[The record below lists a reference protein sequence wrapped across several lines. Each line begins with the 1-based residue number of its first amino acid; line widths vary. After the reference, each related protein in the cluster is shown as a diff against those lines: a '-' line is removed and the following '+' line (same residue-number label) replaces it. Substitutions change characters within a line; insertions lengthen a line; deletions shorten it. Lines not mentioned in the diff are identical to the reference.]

1 MIVKATDTD
10 FLILMC
16 YAHSS
21 QAHANKWIMNIDSER
36 YVNFNTIQDHFG
48 ELVCN
53 ILPAYHS
60 LIGCDTTSYAAK
72 RGKVRPL
79 NKLIKRKR
87 EELLETF
94 GSLANPESNL
104 EAAEEL
110 FKTMLYSGKK
120 NESVT
125 ETTCRMYS
133 EQKTK
138 SSMNLIPDKS
148 SLLEHL
154 KRSNLQIYIW
164 KQCTEQNI
172 TIPTRAG
179 NGWKEQEGKIIPV
192 SFLTSQLPSCL
203 SRKLSRVEDGYNAG
217 SEENID
223 RGKVDS

>member
-21 QAHANKWIMNIDSER
+21 QARANKWIMNIDSER

-94 GSLANPESNL
+94 GNLANPESNL

-125 ETTCRMYS
+125 ETRCRMYS

-172 TIPTRAG
+172 TIPARAG

-217 SEENID
+217 NEENID
-223 RGKVDS
+223 RKKVDS